1 MKKTKNTKIELSHIL
16 KLFLMNAELQKEINF
31 FNFIYSI
38 IFVLIP
44 LNISLM
50 ISYYQE
56 QLLFIWVASIVV
68 PFLYCFIIPILME
81 FILKGD
87 DNSFRN
93 YRKIMKKITKSDIN
107 ILIDEIV
114 HKKINIEFF
123 NFSIEL
129 IVKEI
134 RIKKFIKPFSILCLL
149 VSIVII
155 MITMLDTFNL
165 IS

>member
-68 PFLYCFIIPILME
+68 PFLYCFIIQILME
-81 FILKGD
+81 FTLKGD

-107 ILIDEIV
+107 IL
-114 HKKINIEFF
+114 
-123 NFSIEL
+123 
-129 IVKEI
+129 
-134 RIKKFIKPFSILCLL
+134 
-149 VSIVII
+149 
-155 MITMLDTFNL
+155 
-165 IS
+165 